1 MFIYNSNF
9 SVNKSIDDV
18 FKLIYEVP
26 DDYSP
31 EIPKEAVS
39 LNKNS
44 NREDNKEDKEDNKED
59 KEDNQ
64 EDEDDKDDDNDTKD
78 LPVAM
83 DMKNAGNINENLYK
97 ILEWNI
103 NNNWDII
110 NGKRRKIENCY
121 IYVKDFP
128 DYLKEVLEEDDSFIR
143 LRRKHTIVRDGEKY
157 KEIIANN
164 KITNLKLG
172 YLYIMKALCSLKIV
186 KIREKVSIAY
196 INDTETKVNIC
207 VKVNIPIIINDE
219 LEKYLKVVFESIL
232 NNIKNKVVS

>member
-9 SVNKSIDDV
+9 SVNKSIGNV

-26 DDYSP
+26 DNYST
-31 EIPKEAVS
+31 EIPKDTTAP
-39 LNKNS
+39 LNNANNNVK
-44 NREDNKEDKEDNKED
+44 DNDNGD
-59 KEDNQ
+59 DN
-64 EDEDDKDDDNDTKD
+64 DDDKDDDNDDDNDKDTKD
-78 LPVAM
+78 LPVAI

-121 IYVKDFP
+121 IYVNDFP
-128 DYLKEVLEEDDSFIR
+128 DYLKEVVEEDDSFIR
-143 LRRKHTIVRDGEKY
+143 LRRKHTIVRDEEKH
-157 KEIIANN
+157 KEIITNN
-164 KITNLKLG
+164 KITNLKIA

-186 KIREKVSIAY
+186 KIREKVYITY
-196 INDTETKVNIC
+196 INDYETNLDIS

-219 LEKYLKVVFESIL
+219 LEKYLKVVFDSLL
-232 NNIKNKVVS
+232 NNIKKKVLS

>member
-31 EIPKEAVS
+31 EIPKEAVY
-39 LNKNS
+39 LNKND
-44 NREDNKEDKEDNKED
+44 NCEDNKQD

-196 INDTETKVNIC
+196 INDTETKVGIC

-232 NNIKNKVVS
+232 NNIKKKVVS